1 MELMYLTGAGY
12 FSSDV
17 LGIKRGK
24 ITPERRVQ
32 EYEIELFTDDYEWGK
47 VNGETIAYRK
57 NRLMIFRPGDVRC
70 SKLGF
75 SCHFI
80 HLTITD
86 RRLCETVERFPRVTE
101 LADADGFLRYFREA
115 AALFPPTE
123 EQRSFRLLSC
133 VFGLFAELET
143 FLSRTAQER
152 MVAAE
157 GDAVAIGKV
166 FMTENLHRDIRLAD
180 VAAQVH
186 LSPNYF
192 HTLFHKTC
200 GTTPLAYLTEARMAK
215 ARRLLLTTAKP
226 ISEIAAE
233 CGFAT
238 YNYFGSQFKSHFGL
252 TPAAYRKARGLYS
265 L

>member
-1 MELMYLTGAGY
+1 MELLYLTGAGY

-24 ITPERRVQ
+24 VTPERRVQ
-32 EYEIELFTDDYEWGK
+32 EYEIELFTDDYEWGR
-47 VNGETIAYRK
+47 VNGETVNYGK

-80 HLTITD
+80 HLTIAD
-86 RRLCETVERFPRVTE
+86 RRICDAVEKLPRVIE
-101 LADADGFLRYFREA
+101 LQSADAVLRYFREA
-115 AALFPPTE
+115 ASLFPPSE
-123 EQRSFRLLSC
+123 EQASFRLLSC
-133 VFGLFAELET
+133 VFGLLAEIEAQLR
-143 FLSRTAQER
+143 RTEQEKNG
-152 MVAAE
+152 AAE

-166 FMTENLHRDIRLAD
+166 YLTENLHRDIRLAD
-180 VAAQVH
+180 VAEQVH

-192 HTLFHKTC
+192 HTLFHRTC
-200 GTTPLAYLTEARMAK
+200 GTTPLEYLTEARMAK

-226 ISEIAAE
+226 ISEIAAD

-238 YNYFGSQFKSHFGL
+238 YNYFGSRFKKTFGM
-252 TPAAYRKARGLYS
+252 TPAAYRKKQGPYS